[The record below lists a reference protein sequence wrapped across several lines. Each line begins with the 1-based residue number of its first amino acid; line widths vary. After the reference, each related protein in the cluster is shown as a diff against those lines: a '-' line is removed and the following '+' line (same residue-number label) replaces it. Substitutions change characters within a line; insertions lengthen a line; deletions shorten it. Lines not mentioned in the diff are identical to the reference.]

1 MDFRKNNCMPP
12 VVYYPNMGTC
22 LPRPCGSY
30 SVSSWTAGLKTKM
43 FILNEHRGTT
53 ISLDFPDGDLYTV
66 LSLLADAA
74 RREGF
79 FVFVDKRITGK
90 IKITMEEPWN
100 NILVEILAGVN
111 FATVIVNNII
121 AISLRGKEM

>member
-1 MDFRKNNCMPP
+1 
-12 VVYYPNMGTC
+12 
-22 LPRPCGSY
+22 
-30 SVSSWTAGLKTKM
+30 M

-111 FATVIVNNII
+111 FVTVIVNNII
-121 AISLRGKEM
+121 AISLWERHIG

>member
-1 MDFRKNNCMPP
+1 
-12 VVYYPNMGTC
+12 
-22 LPRPCGSY
+22 
-30 SVSSWTAGLKTKM
+30 M

-79 FVFVDKRITGK
+79 FVFLDKRITGK
-90 IKITMEEPWN
+90 IQITMEEPWN

-111 FATVIVNNII
+111 FVTVIVNNII
-121 AISLRGKEM
+121 AISLWENHID

>member
-1 MDFRKNNCMPP
+1 
-12 VVYYPNMGTC
+12 
-22 LPRPCGSY
+22 
-30 SVSSWTAGLKTKM
+30 M

-79 FVFVDKRITGK
+79 SVFVDKRITGK

-111 FATVIVNNII
+111 FVTVIVNNII
-121 AISLRGKEM
+121 AISPWEKHAD

>member
-1 MDFRKNNCMPP
+1 
-12 VVYYPNMGTC
+12 
-22 LPRPCGSY
+22 
-30 SVSSWTAGLKTKM
+30 M

-111 FATVIVNNII
+111 FVTVIVNNII
-121 AISLRGKEM
+121 AISLWEKHID

>member
-1 MDFRKNNCMPP
+1 
-12 VVYYPNMGTC
+12 
-22 LPRPCGSY
+22 
-30 SVSSWTAGLKTKM
+30 M

-111 FATVIVNNII
+111 FVTVIVNNII
-121 AISLRGKEM
+121 AISLWEKHAD